1 MKNDKIL
8 SLLGLAAKS
17 GNVVSGEF
25 MVEKTV
31 KGRVAKLVIVAT
43 DASDAS
49 KKSYNDMCTFYKTPI
64 YFYGT
69 KETLGHCIGKEMRA
83 SIAITDNGFAGSI
96 EKKLKDMTLNTEVNV

>member
-1 MKNDKIL
+1 MHDKIL
-8 SLLGLAAKS
+8 SLLGLATKS

-31 KGRVAKLVIVAT
+31 KARAAKLVIVAT

-49 KKSYNDMCTFYKTPI
+49 KKSYTDMCTFYKTPI

-69 KETLGHCIGKEMRA
+69 KESLGHCIGKEMRA
-83 SIAITDNGFAGSI
+83 SVAITEQGFAGSI
-96 EKKLKDMTLNTEVNV
+96 EKKLKDSKVNTEVNV